1 MELFCSDGA
10 TLATSTD
17 WLSAFPRGSEKAMAG
32 TNSRADLVVL
42 YCDLGRL
49 QEGLAAL
56 EYAIAH
62 PITAVWWPPTVLRT
76 DGRPP
81 TWLVRAGRAKEA
93 SLTIGNPSR
102 RRVLNGLRDP
112 RQFAPHLAG

>member
-56 EYAIAH
+56 ESAIAH
-62 PITAVWWPPTVLRT
+62 PITAVWWSADRIT
-76 DGRPP
+76 DGRSSAD
-81 TWLVRAGRAKEA
+81 VAGK
-93 SLTIGNPSR
+93 SGQS
-102 RRVLNGLRDP
+102 
-112 RQFAPHLAG
+112 